1 MSLMKS
7 IGKKAAKYLL
17 RFVDIKQSEVRWAGC
32 ISILLECFFILIS
45 LHSNFFIYESELS
58 SLFQCVITGLISL
71 IGIAIAG
78 VAIVITLFTSEQIRM
93 IEELHTG
100 AFESLLYDFKWFALV
115 ATLEAAIY
123 VAMIFVIKMPCII
136 APAILF
142 YIVVFLLIYG
152 VFYLLFYGCALIGNC
167 MKLSK
172 IRYTLDIISAQ
183 AKNTPVASN
192 EIKLDFLIS
201 KLLHSDER
209 AANEFYS
216 ELITLIENSTINN
229 KEEIVRYLNERHTK
243 N

>member
-1 MSLMKS
+1 MNRVKS
-7 IGKKAAKYLL
+7 VGEKAAKYLF
-17 RFVDIKQSEVRWAGC
+17 RFVDIKQSEVKWAGC
-32 ISILLECFFILIS
+32 ISILLECFFVLIS
-45 LHSNFFIYESELS
+45 LHLNFSIYESELS
-58 SLFQCVITGLISL
+58 SLFQCVIAGFISL

-78 VAIVITLFTSEQIRM
+78 VAIVITLFTSEQISM
-93 IEELHTG
+93 IDELHTG

-123 VAMIFVIKMPCII
+123 VVMIFIIKMPCII

-142 YIVVFLLIYG
+142 YIIVFLLIYG

-167 MKLSK
+167 IKLSK
-172 IRYTLDIISAQ
+172 IRCTLDIISTQ

-201 KLLHSDER
+201 KLLHSDEK

-229 KEEIVRYLNERHTK
+229 KEEIIRYLNERHTK